1 MDIGKDHG
9 AFLNNGEDCVRSFLH
24 KQTEE
29 SLRES
34 GAVNEQGYVDL
45 DTGAILFPLF
55 RMTIL
60 KSILLRRNWI

>member
-1 MDIGKDHG
+1 MDIGKDYG
-9 AFLNNGEDCVRSFLH
+9 VFLNNGEDCVRSFLH

-45 DTGAILFPLF
+45 DTGAILFPY
-55 RMTIL
+55 
-60 KSILLRRNWI
+60 SG